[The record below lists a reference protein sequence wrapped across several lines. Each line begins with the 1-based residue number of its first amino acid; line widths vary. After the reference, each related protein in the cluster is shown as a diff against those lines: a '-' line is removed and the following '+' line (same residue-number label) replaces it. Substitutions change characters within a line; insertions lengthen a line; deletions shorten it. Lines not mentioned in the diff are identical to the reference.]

1 MCISRFSNR
10 GIGGKDPPK
19 RADELC
25 GDAIHKKEAL
35 SAEQSLLLV
44 TKKNTGLYGQSLF
57 LRAVIQARDLLA
69 GLNKEEAHLDGLVVR
84 ITLGHDKLL
93 SAARAA
99 SF

>member
-1 MCISRFSNR
+1 MY
-10 GIGGKDPPK
+10 
-19 RADELC
+19 ELDWT
-25 GDAIHKKEAL
+25 GLRRVLAAAVQNKKEAL

-93 SAARAA
+93 SAACAA

>member
-1 MCISRFSNR
+1 MY
-10 GIGGKDPPK
+10 
-19 RADELC
+19 ELDWM
-25 GDAIHKKEAL
+25 GLRRVLAAAVQNKKEAL

-44 TKKNTGLYGQSLF
+44 TKKNTDLYGQSLF